1 MSLQRTNQ
9 ERRADEKVLPLKNP
23 MNASTRLS
31 TNGKFAMISTAP
43 PFVLRLSKDERRV
56 FQQNQKCKL
65 TSMSGHQVIGLI
77 SDTHGLLRPQAIA
90 ALAGVDLIIH
100 AGDIGKPA
108 VLAELKKIA
117 PVAAIKGNN
126 DTGDWADRLPEYRS
140 LRIGQH
146 RLYVIHNVHELEFD
160 PGARKFRVVIS
171 GHSHKPA
178 IAEKDGVLFINPG
191 SPGPRRFKLPV
202 AVGKIFV
209 DGPDVRA
216 EIIELVI

>member
-1 MSLQRTNQ
+1 
-9 ERRADEKVLPLKNP
+9 
-23 MNASTRLS
+23 MN
-31 TNGKFAMISTAP
+31 
-43 PFVLRLSKDERRV
+43 
-56 FQQNQKCKL
+56 KCNL
-65 TSMSGHQVIGLI
+65 TSAGVRQVIGLI

-126 DTGDWADRLPEYRS
+126 DTGDWAERLPEYRS
-140 LRIGQH
+140 VKVGQH

-160 PGARKFRVVIS
+160 PAARKFRVVIS
-171 GHSHKPA
+171 GHSHKP
-178 IAEKDGVLFINPG
+178 IVAEKDGVLFVNPG

-202 AVGKIFV
+202 AMGKLFV
-209 DGPDVRA
+209 DGPNVRA
-216 EIIELVI
+216 EIIELSV

>member
-1 MSLQRTNQ
+1 
-9 ERRADEKVLPLKNP
+9 
-23 MNASTRLS
+23 MN
-31 TNGKFAMISTAP
+31 
-43 PFVLRLSKDERRV
+43 
-56 FQQNQKCKL
+56 KCKL
-65 TSMSGHQVIGLI
+65 TAAGARQVIGLI

-126 DTGDWADRLPEYRS
+126 DIGDWAERLPEYRS
-140 LRIGQH
+140 VKVGQH

-160 PGARKFRVVIS
+160 PAARKFRAVIS
-171 GHSHKPA
+171 GHSHKPT
-178 IAEKDGVLFINPG
+178 IAEKDGVLFVNPG

-202 AVGKIFV
+202 AVGKIFI
-209 DGPDVRA
+209 DGPNITV
-216 EIIELVI
+216 EIIELAV